1 MLEKS
6 INLTE
11 RNLHGPIYFDNNFK
25 GFSLDPTGTKLA
37 FIAEKKRA
45 KSSGFFQNTGSS
57 MAKCHKLNQ
66 CYNKFW
72 WISIC
77 YGFQHVFKALAFG
90 INTLVFVQTMSLAS
104 TGWV

>member
-1 MLEKS
+1 MEIWSNWFGCNGTSVLEKS

-25 GFSLDPTGTKLA
+25 GFSLDPTGNKLA
-37 FIAEKKRA
+37 FIAEKKRE

-66 CYNKFW
+66 YYNKF
-72 WISIC
+72 
-77 YGFQHVFKALAFG
+77 
-90 INTLVFVQTMSLAS
+90 
-104 TGWV
+104 